1 MCVPLLR
8 CADWTIVNRISALGP
23 LTLLAQAED
32 DAVLFLGED
41 FLPWMV
47 LALGAAMV
55 VGNIAA
61 LTRPPDPQD
70 GAAPLSA
77 GGACHGHDRGGAGG
91 RDLGAGEP
99 RLGVIAGP
107 ATGLSRRSRASEL
120 PPCVEQRNIA
130 AVASPV
136 NSSMSLPSTELL
148 ERGIA
153 DLVEDPIDDAL
164 GDLDVAPRRRRAG
177 RRPRRPA
184 S

>member
-8 CADWTIVNRISALGP
+8 CADWTIVNQISALDP

-70 GAAPLSA
+70 GAAPRPPVA
-77 GGACHGHDRGGAGG
+77 R
-91 RDLGAGEP
+91 
-99 RLGVIAGP
+99 
-107 ATGLSRRSRASEL
+107 ATVMIVVGLVAAIWGLAS
-120 PPCVEQRNIA
+120 
-130 AVASPV
+130 
-136 NSSMSLPSTELL
+136 
-148 ERGIA
+148 
-153 DLVEDPIDDAL
+153 LVS
-164 GDLDVAPRRRRAG
+164 G
-177 RRPRRPA
+177 
-184 S
+184 